1 MVLSVSGLLFIVT
14 WTWLLCLFILYVLA
28 VRYLA
33 QEHSTVDLCVEVFLI
48 INSDDLIMA
57 RCWIFLSRQV
67 VFSSLI
73 WLEHLSGNLASDE
86 VSSSLSFLNM
96 VFLETVASWANCVLA
111 KS

>member
-33 QEHSTVDLCVEVFLI
+33 QKHSTVDLCVEVFLI
-48 INSDDLIMA
+48 INSDDFIMA
-57 RCWIFLSRQV
+57 RCWVFLSRQV

-96 VFLETVASWANCVLA
+96 IFFETIASWANCVLA